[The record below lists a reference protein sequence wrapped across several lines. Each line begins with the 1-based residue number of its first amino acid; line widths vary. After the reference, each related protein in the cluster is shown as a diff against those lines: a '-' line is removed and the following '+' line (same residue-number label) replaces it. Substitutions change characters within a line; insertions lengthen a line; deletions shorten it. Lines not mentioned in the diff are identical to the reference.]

1 MSKMHHFS
9 CRRRAH
15 RQGFALMTTAV
26 ALVMAMAVLG
36 LTLDLGRA
44 YVIQNELQAFADAAS
59 MAAAFELDGTSA
71 GLTRANTVAG
81 TGPTTGGAPPNRY
94 DFATKAIGSVQ
105 VSFATTFGGAYQPEG
120 SAAVAS
126 RFVQVTVAGDSPI
139 YFARALKGANWA
151 LNGKAVAGQ
160 ALESAFGPGT
170 APFSPDAHNAADP
183 NFGFTVGQQYTLKW
197 PPKGQRGKAGNTCG
211 GDVGF
216 TPPNSSS
223 SRGYINVGQGN
234 GNSALHDAIVNND
247 FYLPSPYE
255 AGTVIDWVP
264 GNKNVQPGM
273 DERFAQDTD
282 QTSTTY
288 AAYAGNGRRLLLVP
302 VNNGAEPATVVGF
315 AAFFM
320 PVGICGP
327 QNTSPCC
334 AEYLGAGVADSPH
347 KGAGAAGLYRVKLF
361 R

>member
-1 MSKMHHFS
+1 MRSLGL
-9 CRRRAH
+9 RRQGR
-15 RQGFALMTTAV
+15 RKGFALVVTAV
-26 ALVMAMAVLG
+26 VVVMGMGMLG

-44 YVIQNELQAFADAAS
+44 YVIKNELQAFADAAS
-59 MAAAFELDGTSA
+59 IAAAFELDGTLA
-71 GLTRANTVAG
+71 GLTRANTVAA
-81 TGPTTGGAPPNRY
+81 TGPAGVGAPPNRY

-105 VSFATTFGGAYQPEG
+105 VSFATTFGGAYEPEG
-120 SAAVAS
+120 SAAAGS
-126 RFVQVTVAGDSPI
+126 RFVRVLATADSPI
-139 YFARALKGANWA
+139 YFVRTLKGANWA
-151 LNGKAVAGQ
+151 LHGMAVAGQ
-160 ALESAFGPGT
+160 ALESTFGPGT
-170 APFSPDAHNAADP
+170 APFSPDAHNPADP
-183 NFGFTVGQQYTLKW
+183 NFGFTAGQQYTLKW
-197 PPKGQRGKAGNTCG
+197 PPPGQRGKKGNTCG

-216 TPPNSSS
+216 LPPNSSS
-223 SRGYINVGQGN
+223 SRGYIDVGQGN

-255 AGTVIDWVP
+255 AGSVIDWVP

-282 QTSTTY
+282 QTSATY
-288 AAYAGNGRRLLLVP
+288 ATYTGNGRRLLLVP
-302 VNNGAEPATVVGF
+302 VNDGGEPATVAGF

-320 PVGICGP
+320 PPGICGP

-334 AEYLGAGVADSPH
+334 AEYVGAGVADSSH